1 MGKLVQTTEMKVKDL
16 LNKLIFNEKTPL
28 SIFYVDKETNE
39 EKEIFVNKENIM
51 QCIEN
56 NEFELNDNLKYW
68 SIEDI
73 EDTKENYIK
82 YWTDL
87 SGLGRW

>member
-1 MGKLVQTTEMKVKDL
+1 MGKLVQTKEMKVKDL